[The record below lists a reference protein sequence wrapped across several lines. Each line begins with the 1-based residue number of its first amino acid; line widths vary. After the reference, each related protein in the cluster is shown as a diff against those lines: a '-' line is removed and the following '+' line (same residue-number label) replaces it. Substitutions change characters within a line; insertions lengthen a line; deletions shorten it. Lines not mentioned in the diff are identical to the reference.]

1 MALRKS
7 IRWRSLEHGGLE
19 ECRISE
25 WDDGIKVRSAIVGQ
39 AGEMRYGVLYEL
51 SLRPDWTFEAALFQR
66 TDGVMSVLRRGE
78 DGWFDMHA
86 DDLPGLEGCIDIDF
100 EMTPLTNTL
109 PIRRSPLAI
118 GETRRFKMA
127 YIPATSLEPF
137 ATEQIYTRLSE
148 RVYRFETA
156 DGSFTADIGVDE
168 DGFVTDYPG
177 LFERVE

>member
-25 WDDGIKVRSAIVGQ
+25 WDDSIKVRSAIVGQ

-109 PIRRSPLAI
+109 PIRRAPLAI
-118 GETRRFKMA
+118 GETRRFKM
-127 YIPATSLEPF
+127 PTSPLRRSSRLQSSISIRGSANACTASRRLTDRSPRTS
-137 ATEQIYTRLSE
+137 ASTR
-148 RVYRFETA
+148 T
-156 DGSFTADIGVDE
+156 GS
-168 DGFVTDYPG
+168 
-177 LFERVE
+177 